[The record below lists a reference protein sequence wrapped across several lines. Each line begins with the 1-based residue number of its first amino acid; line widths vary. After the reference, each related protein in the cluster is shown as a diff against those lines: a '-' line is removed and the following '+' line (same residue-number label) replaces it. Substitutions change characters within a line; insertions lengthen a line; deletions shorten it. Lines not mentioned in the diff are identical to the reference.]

1 MNGAETV
8 VAFLRDKGVDPVFG
22 YPGGPIL
29 VLYEA
34 LYNDQFPHVL
44 TRHEQGAA
52 HAAEGFAKVTGK
64 PGVVIATSGPGA
76 TNLVTGI
83 ADAIL
88 DSVPMLAITG
98 AVARSAIGRDSF
110 QEADI
115 TGITLP
121 ITKHNYLVM
130 KPEELIPTLEEA
142 WKLTTEGRPGP
153 VLVNIPKDIMALVI
167 DPAAENKF
175 ISLAHRPP
183 RKRIQDQ
190 ADTILHAVKK
200 AKNPLLLAGGGVVI
214 SKDANIYMTRLAE
227 AMRIPIATTMMG
239 KGAVQEKHPLYM
251 GMVGMHGTP
260 QGNCGLANCD
270 LLLAVGCRFSDRI
283 IGNPDKYLQKPG
295 RVIVHADV
303 DPAEIGKN
311 ILPHIEV
318 EEDAAAFFQGMLE
331 AVERDHAKVHGECS
345 DGLSSETC
353 ENREDRNAW
362 FSLLDEKRSKYQSIV
377 DQLTVI
383 DDRLLP
389 EAVVTAVSRAYSGRD
404 PILVTDVGQ
413 HQMFATKYFEV
424 ESPRSFLT
432 SGGLGTMGF
441 GLPAALGAAY
451 AAGERPVILFVGDG
465 GFQMTMQELGPIQ
478 ENDLPVK
485 IVIMDNKQLGMVRQW
500 QELFFDKHYSHSIL
514 DHNPNFVQI
523 ADAYGMKA
531 MSAKTAEEFA
541 AGLKAMLKDDHPFLL
556 HVHLDEKE
564 LVYPMIPPGQNPE
577 NIIMPG
583 MED

>member
-8 VAFLRDKGVDPVFG
+8 VSFLRDKGVDPVFG

-34 LYNDQFPHVL
+34 LYTAAFPHVL
-44 TRHEQGAA
+44 ARHEQGAS

-88 DSVPMLAITG
+88 DSVPLLAITG
-98 AVARSAIGRDSF
+98 GVARNAIGKDSF

-130 KPEELIPTLEEA
+130 KPEDLIPTLEEA

-153 VLVNIPKDIMALVI
+153 VLVNIPKDIMALEI
-167 DPAAENKF
+167 DPAAENRF
-175 ISLAHRPP
+175 ISLVHRPP
-183 RKRIQDQ
+183 RKSVERQ
-190 ADTILHAVKK
+190 ADKVLSALKK
-200 AKNPLLLAGGGVVI
+200 AKKPLLMIGGGVVI
-214 SKDANIYMTRLAE
+214 SDGASAKMCAFAE
-227 AMRIPIATTMMG
+227 KTGIPVAATMMG
-239 KGAVQEKHPLYM
+239 KGAIADSHPQYL

-260 QGNCGLANCD
+260 QGNSALGNCD
-270 LLLAVGCRFSDRI
+270 LLLAVGCRFSDRV
-283 IGNPDKYLQKPG
+283 IGDPDKYMANRD
-295 RVIVHADV
+295 RVVIHADI

-311 ILPHIEV
+311 VLPHIEI
-318 EEDAAAFFQGMLE
+318 EEDAADFFSGMLE
-331 AVERDHAKVHGECS
+331 ACERLSISKDDLVAAWVDWVSSLHG
-345 DGLSSETC
+345 
-353 ENREDRNAW
+353 
-362 FSLLDEKRSKYQSIV
+362 KRARYQEITSA
-377 DQLTVI
+377 LTKL

-389 EAVVTAVSRAYSGRD
+389 EAVVTAVSEAYAGKN

-413 HQMFATKYFEV
+413 HQMFATKYFSV
-424 ESPRSFLT
+424 ESPRSYLT

-441 GLPAALGAAY
+441 GLPAAMGAAI
-451 AAGERPVILFVGDG
+451 AAPERSVVLFVGDG

-478 ENDLPVK
+478 ELGLNVK

-500 QELFFDKHYSHSIL
+500 QELFFQKHYSHSIL
-514 DHNPNFVQI
+514 DHNPDFVQI
-523 ADAYGMKA
+523 GAAYGMEGMA
-531 MSAKTAEEFA
+531 VSNATEFRMGLKTAMETD
-541 AGLKAMLKDDHPFLL
+541 GPYLL
-556 HVHLDEKE
+556 HVHLDEAE
-564 LVYPMIPPGQNPE
+564 LVYPMIPPGKNPDS
-577 NIIMPG
+577 IIMPG
-583 MED
+583 MD

>member
-1 MNGAETV
+1 MNGAQLV
-8 VAFLRDKGVDPVFG
+8 VSFLKEKGVNPVFG

-34 LYNDQFPHVL
+34 LYEADFPHVL

-83 ADAIL
+83 ADAML
-88 DSVPMLAITG
+88 DSVPLLAITG
-98 AVARSAIGRDSF
+98 AVARSFTGKDAF

-115 TGITLP
+115 TGITQP

-130 KPEELIPTLEEA
+130 EPEHLRPILEEA
-142 WKLTTEGRPGP
+142 WALTTEGRPGP
-153 VLVNIPKDIMALVI
+153 VLVNIPKDIMAMEI
-167 DPAAENKF
+167 EDHAD
-175 ISLAHRPP
+175 SLFSGLRHRPP
-183 RKRIQDQ
+183 KKGIKDSVG
-190 ADTILHAVKK
+190 AILDALKK
-200 AKNPLLLAGGGVVI
+200 SKKPLLLLGGGAVI
-214 SKDANIYMTRLAE
+214 SNGANERVLAFLKKTG
-227 AMRIPIATTMMG
+227 MPVATTMMG
-239 KGAVQEKHPLYM
+239 KGAVVDEHPQYL

-260 QGNCGLANCD
+260 QANSALGNCD

-283 IGNPDKYLQKPG
+283 IGDPQKYAKDIN
-295 RVIVHADV
+295 RVIIHADI

-311 ILPHIEV
+311 FIPHIEI
-318 EEDAAAFFQGMLE
+318 EEDAARFFEGLLAHMPGEIFSQIPSDWQE
-331 AVERDHAKVHGECS
+331 A
-345 DGLSSETC
+345 LSGK
-353 ENREDRNAW
+353 
-362 FSLLDEKRSKYQSIV
+362 SLKYKEIV
-377 DQLTVI
+377 GKLQEL

-389 EAVVTAVSRAYSGRD
+389 EAVVSYIANEYKGQN

-413 HQMFATKYFEV
+413 NQMFATKYFPV

-441 GLPAALGAAY
+441 GLPAAMGAAF
-451 AAGERPVILFVGDG
+451 AAPDRPVILFVGDG
-465 GFQMTMQELGPIQ
+465 GFQMTLQELSVIEEYNLQ
-478 ENDLPVK
+478 VK
-485 IVIMDNKQLGMVRQW
+485 IIVMDNRQLGMVRQW
-500 QELFFDKHYSHSIL
+500 QELFFEKHYSHSL
-514 DHNPNFVQI
+514 LFNNPDFCKI
-523 ADAYGMKA
+523 ADAYRVESKEVSTA
-531 MSAKTAEEFA
+531 KDFKEAVSSAKE
-541 AGLKAMLKDDHPFLL
+541 KDGPFLL

-583 MED
+583 MD